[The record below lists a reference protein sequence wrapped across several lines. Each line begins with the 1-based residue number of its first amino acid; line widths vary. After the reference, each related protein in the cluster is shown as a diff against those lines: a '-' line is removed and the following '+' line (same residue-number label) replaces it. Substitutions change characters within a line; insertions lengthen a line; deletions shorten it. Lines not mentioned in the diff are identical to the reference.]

1 MKQISVQKSADEKK
15 KFTKTTDIGP
25 NNPVKSISLSSN
37 KMEKEQSGKS
47 TEQPESRKCKEKEQ
61 KEIPHYCYNGRL
73 MSDGRIYFI
82 ENSPCGCEEW
92 KSKNESKLDI
102 AR

>member
-1 MKQISVQKSADEKK
+1 MDGCKEIHNMKQISVQKSADEKK

-61 KEIPHYCYNGRL
+61 KEIPNYCYKRRLISLRIIPVVAKNGKVRVKV
-73 MSDGRIYFI
+73 
-82 ENSPCGCEEW
+82 N
-92 KSKNESKLDI
+92 
-102 AR
+102 